1 MTKNPTPDTSE
12 KKIQKNCIALLESM
26 GYSYVNEEDNK
37 ILRREN
43 LNSVIFKDILA
54 KQLDSINRYT
64 YNKQS
69 QHFSDE
75 DIQKAI
81 DELDI
86 ALNEACKK
94 QMRKL
99 QIYSCLAQVLKKFCQ
114 MEARKVFHFAI

>member
-1 MTKNPTPDTSE
+1 MKNEKMKETVTMDTSE

-69 QHFSDE
+69 QHFS
-75 DIQKAI
+75 
-81 DELDI
+81 
-86 ALNEACKK
+86 NE
-94 QMRKL
+94 
-99 QIYSCLAQVLKKFCQ
+99 
-114 MEARKVFHFAI
+114 